1 MSVSVSMPQLGESV
15 TEGTVTRWLKKEGER
30 VEADEPLLEV
40 STDKVDTEIPSPV
53 SGILRGITVAEDET
67 VAVGAE
73 LAVIDE
79 AADGAAAAT
88 APPAEA
94 PGQAPAAEAAP
105 EYPQAPAPDYPQP
118 PAAEEYPPAPAAE
131 YPQAP
136 AAEYPQA
143 PAAEEYPP
151 AAPAAEP
158 GPGYEPAGQ
167 PAAYAPPAPDAAGQ
181 AAPPPAQAAPA
192 APAADHAPPPPV
204 EQAPAAAPSAD
215 GAQAAG
221 EAPAPAAPAAPADAA
236 PPAPP
241 SIPAAQAPPAPAA
254 APAQTAP
261 PPPPAE
267 PAATVTPPLTTAD
280 GPYVTP
286 LVRKLA
292 ADHGVDLGAVTG
304 TGVGGRI
311 RKQDVLEAAR
321 AAREAAPA
329 AAAPTAPAAPAP
341 AAPAAPAPVTPAPP
355 PGTPGPAAPT
365 AAPTAPAAPA
375 AAATAPA
382 REIVPSTLR
391 GTTERMS
398 RARQLI
404 ARRMVES
411 LQTSAQLTTVVEAD
425 VTLIARLRE
434 RAKAAFEAREGVK
447 LTFLPFFALATVEAL
462 KVHPKLN
469 AIIDAEAGQVTYHDD
484 EHLGIAVD
492 TERGLMVPVIQNA
505 GDLNIGG
512 LARKIADL
520 AARTRAGQV
529 SPDDLAGG
537 TFTLTNTGSR
547 GALFDTPIINQPQ
560 VGILGTGAVVKRPV
574 VVEDP
579 ALGEVITVRSMVY
592 LALTYDHRLVDGAD
606 AARFLE
612 TVKDRLEE
620 GAFEAELGL

>member
-79 AADGAAAAT
+79 TGGEA
-88 APPAEA
+88 AEA
-94 PGQAPAAEAAP
+94 AAPAAEAAP
-105 EYPQAPAPDYPQP
+105 EQAPPAEAPPAQAP
-118 PAAEEYPPAPAAE
+118 PAAAPEYQ
-131 YPQAP
+131 QAP
-136 AAEYPQA
+136 AAQEYPPPSQAPEYQQA
-143 PAAEEYPP
+143 PAAQEYQQAPAAQEYPP
-151 AAPAAEP
+151 AAAPAPEYQPVVEP
-158 GPGYEPAGQ
+158 GQQAG
-167 PAAYAPPAPDAAGQ
+167 YAPPPMFTPAAPAEQAQ
-181 AAPPPAQAAPA
+181 AAPPA
-192 APAADHAPPPPV
+192 
-204 EQAPAAAPSAD
+204 EQAPAAPTADAAAAPPSFPAP
-215 GAQAAG
+215 Q
-221 EAPAPAAPAAPADAA
+221 EAPAQ
-236 PPAPP
+236 
-241 SIPAAQAPPAPAA
+241 QAPPAAEPAA
-254 APAQTAP
+254 AAAP
-261 PPPPAE
+261 PPPAPEPAAPEPAPPPPAAAE
-267 PAATVTPPLTTAD
+267 PAAIPLPSAAD

-292 ADHGVDLGAVTG
+292 AEHGVDLAAVTG

-321 AAREAAPA
+321 AVRESAPAAAAPA
-329 AAAPTAPAAPAP
+329 AAAPASNGSAAPAPAAAGPAAAAPAAAAPAP
-341 AAPAAPAPVTPAPP
+341 AAPPAPATPARPV
-355 PGTPGPAAPT
+355 
-365 AAPTAPAAPA
+365 
-375 AAATAPA
+375 
-382 REIVPSTLR
+382 VPSTLR

-398 RARQLI
+398 RARQVI

-425 VTLIARLRE
+425 VTAISRLRD
-434 RAKAAFEAREGVK
+434 RAKADFEAREGVK
-447 LTFLPFFALATVEAL
+447 LSFLPFFALATLEAL
-462 KVHPKLN
+462 KVHPRLN
-469 AIIDAEAGQVTYHDD
+469 ASIDAEAGQVIYHDD

-560 VGILGTGAVVKRPV
+560 VAILGTGSVVKRAV

-606 AARFLE
+606 AARFLT
-612 TVKDRLEE
+612 TVKERLEE